1 MLRHCSVGICLV
13 LSIAMMAASAQGTVS
28 PAQLGALNFSLYQRP
43 CPANDMTLTNLQG
56 GTFRLSSL
64 RGKVVILN
72 FWKIDCPPC
81 RMEKPIL
88 ERIYRKYGHR
98 GLAIVAVNL
107 ADDPSQIAQYRR
119 HGGYTFIFACDP
131 NKRLCLQQHML
142 GSGVPTTFVLNSR
155 REAIYEVPAVPTTY
169 VINREGKIVGHSVG
183 MVQWEQGPFAEL
195 LESLLRGPRQRIAKR
210 VPISEPAASRPMIPR
225 QPARASAT
233 VSTMDTPAQQPK
245 PALKT
250 RSSPANVR
258 SASNPKSEQRMASS
272 LKDSVPVAPEPV
284 ATVPQK
290 PPPLPFQ
297 GSETSESPSKPRARK
312 PKIIHPEPKPSMVKK
327 KPRRTPAASTR
338 QRRQA
343 RTRPRPDDTLM
354 NRYQVQPYPAPR
366 RPVTRQPAP
375 SGRTGLYPP
384 PPAQPGRDHR
394 TATQRRPA
402 PGVPQV
408 RSRSVP
414 SERDYRPSSGNRPP
428 AVGPPATPLGISGR
442 KPSLPPALPY
452 VPSRSRVYS
461 APRQATDLRSREN
474 ASPPRVDFDRNGYVT
489 ARIPGSSGRSRAG
502 SRSPNALTTPRGSR
516 EPREQIP
523 RSDRRG
529 YGTGR
534 TPAGNPIEGFI
545 LDSFGNRRPASSVP
559 AGPQQPLTRPPSGS
573 TSLFGSLLDIGSG
586 VKKSISRIIPL
597 Q

>member
-13 LSIAMMAASAQGTVS
+13 LSVAMMAASAQGTVS
-28 PAQLGALNFSLYQRP
+28 PAQLGALNFCLYQRP
-43 CPANDMTLTNLQG
+43 CPANDMTLTSLQG
-56 GTFRLSSL
+56 GSFHLSSL

-98 GLAIVAVNL
+98 GLVIVAVNL

-131 NKRLCLQQHML
+131 NNRLCLQQHML
-142 GSGVPTTFVLNSR
+142 GSGLPTTFVLNSK

-169 VINREGKIVGHSVG
+169 VINRQGKIVGHSVG

-195 LESLLRGPRQRIAKR
+195 LESLLGRPRQRIAKR
-210 VPISEPAASRPMIPR
+210 VPISEPAVSRPMIP
-225 QPARASAT
+225 PEAARASAT
-233 VSTMDTPAQQPK
+233 VSAMDTPVEEPK
-245 PALKT
+245 PAGKIE
-250 RSSPANVR
+250 SSPGNVR
-258 SASNPKSEQRMASS
+258 TASNQTPEQRIATS

-284 ATVPQK
+284 TTVPQK

-297 GSETSESPSKPRARK
+297 GSENSESPSKPRARK
-312 PKIIHPEPKPSMVKK
+312 PKIIHPEPKASTVKK

-338 QRRQA
+338 QRRQPQ
-343 RTRPRPDDTLM
+343 PRPDDTLSS
-354 NRYQVQPYPAPR
+354 RYQVQPYPAPR
-366 RPVTRQPAP
+366 RPGTRQPAASP
-375 SGRTGLYPP
+375 RTGLYPP
-384 PPAQPGRDHR
+384 PPAQPGRDYR
-394 TATQRRPA
+394 TSNQRRTA

-408 RSRSVP
+408 RSRNVP
-414 SERDYRPSSGNRPP
+414 SERDYRRSSGNRPP

-442 KPSLPPALPY
+442 KPALPPALPY

-461 APRQATDLRSREN
+461 VPRQATDLRSRET
-474 ASPPRVDFDRNGYVT
+474 ARPPRAEFDRNGYVT
-489 ARIPGSSGRSRAG
+489 ARIPGSPGRSRAG
-502 SRSPNALTTPRGSR
+502 SRSPNALTTPPGLR
-516 EPREQIP
+516 EPREQAP
-523 RSDRRG
+523 LSDRRS

-534 TPAGNPIEGFI
+534 TPSGNPIEGFV
-545 LDSFGNRRPASSVP
+545 LDSFGNRRPTSSVP
-559 AGPQQPLTRPPSGS
+559 VGPQQPMTRPRSGS

-586 VKKSISRIIPL
+586 VKNSISRILPL